1 MGKALFIVIFSR
13 DSWWVDF
20 EGKAFGPF
28 QNRELAA
35 LEARTRAG
43 SISRLGRVCE
53 VVVPDDKGQQWVI
66 WSSEAAGPDSAPF
79 VPHKA
84 GRSWR
89 DSHQN

>member
-13 DSWWVDF
+13 DNWWVDF

-43 SISRLGRVCE
+43 SISRLGRICE
-53 VVVPDDKGQQWVI
+53 VVVPDDKGQHWVI
-66 WSSEAAGPDSAPF
+66 WSSAGGNDGAAF

-84 GRSWR
+84 GRSSL
-89 DSHQN
+89 DAKSS